1 MTKSGSA
8 LYIWNGKIPTLL
20 DSMHQ
25 VCILCIYYVFLL
37 CIVYSYYVLFFFLF
51 LYFETHGLG
60 GHFKFYVILSFML
73 NNPFVKH
80 FVTYVCEKSYT
91 NTFYLVI
98 YLLTCCRM
106 V

>member
-1 MTKSGSA
+1 M
-8 LYIWNGKIPTLL
+8 YLL
-20 DSMHQ
+20 RIFT
-25 VCILCIYYVFLL
+25 VYCVFLL
-37 CIVYSYYVLFFFLF
+37 CIVFFVF

-80 FVTYVCEKSYT
+80 FGTYVCEKCYT